1 MSATTAA
8 LHPTTGRRFR
18 LNALTIGGGILLVLF
33 AVALIGLVINPAIPV
48 NPEGRLVGPSSANLL
63 GTDRFGRD
71 IAIQLLMGA
80 KTTMGVAALSLAIA
94 GIIGTALGVT
104 VGIARHRWVRLV
116 IEPITDVLLALP
128 ALLLAVVLGAAFTP
142 STMTA
147 TLAIGIAGI
156 PGFIRVAQTTTQQV
170 RHKPFVEA
178 AVLSRV
184 PRPLIVWRHI
194 LPNVAGPL
202 AVQASVM
209 VGLAILAEASLSYL
223 GLGTPAPTPSWGRM
237 LADAQ
242 QYLPTHPIYALWPG
256 LMIGISAYG
265 ANLFGDGLR
274 EWLDPTHG

>member
-1 MSATTAA
+1 MSNRTIK
-8 LHPTTGRRFR
+8 LRFD
-18 LNALTIGGGILLVLF
+18 ALTVGGIIILVLF
-33 AVALIGLVINPAIPV
+33 ITALLGLLITPNIVVDPA
-48 NPEGRLVGPSSANLL
+48 GRLAGPSREHLL

-71 IAIQLLMGA
+71 IAFQLLLGA
-80 KTTMGVAALSLAIA
+80 KTTVGVAILSLAIA
-94 GIIGTALGVT
+94 GIIGTTLGVT
-104 VGIARHRWVRLV
+104 VGIARAKWVGLI

-128 ALLLAVVLGAAFTP
+128 ALLLAVVLGAALTP
-142 STMTA
+142 STLTA

-184 PRPLIVWRHI
+184 PRPMIVWRHI

-223 GLGTPAPTPSWGRM
+223 GLGTPAPAPSWGRM

-242 QYLPTHPIYALWPG
+242 QYLPTNPMYALWPG
-256 LMIGISAYG
+256 LVIGISAYG
-265 ANLFGDGLR
+265 ANLFGDGLQ
-274 EWLDPTHG
+274 EWLDPTHD

>member
-1 MSATTAA
+1 MSTRPVK
-8 LHPTTGRRFR
+8 LRF
-18 LNALTIGGGILLVLF
+18 NALTVGGAVILVLF
-33 AVALIGLVINPAIPV
+33 VLAVIGLVINPTIEV
-48 NPEGRLVGPSSANLL
+48 NPSGRLAGPSGEHLL

-71 IAIQLLMGA
+71 IALQLLLGA
-80 KTTMGVAALSLAIA
+80 KTTMGVAVLSLAIA
-94 GIIGTALGVT
+94 GITGTTLGVT
-104 VGIARHRWVRLV
+104 VGIARARWIGLI

-128 ALLLAVVLGAAFTP
+128 GLLLAVVLGAALTP
-142 STMTA
+142 STVTA

-184 PRPLIVWRHI
+184 PRPKIVWRHI

-209 VGLAILAEASLSYL
+209 VGLAVLAEASLSYL

-242 QYLPTHPIYALWPG
+242 QYLLTDPMYALWPG
-256 LMIGISAYG
+256 LIIGISAYG

-274 EWLDPTHG
+274 EWLDPTHD

>member
-1 MSATTAA
+1 MT
-8 LHPTTGRRFR
+8 RRVR
-18 LNALTIGGGILLVLF
+18 VNALTVGGAI
-33 AVALIGLVINPAIPV
+33 LVILAVIAGIGVIANPAITV
-48 NPEGRLVGPSSANLL
+48 DTSARLAGPSAHHWL

-71 IAIQLLMGA
+71 IALQLLMGA
-80 KTTMGVAALSLAIA
+80 NTTMGVAVSSLAIA
-94 GIIGTALGVT
+94 GVIGTLLGVM
-104 VGIARHRWVRLV
+104 VGIARGRWVRLV

-142 STMTA
+142 STATA

-156 PGFIRVAQTTTQQV
+156 PGFIRVAQTTTAQV
-170 RHKPFVEA
+170 RHQPFVEA
-178 AVLSRV
+178 AVLARV
-184 PRPLIVWRHI
+184 ARARIVWRHI

-242 QYLPTHPIYALWPG
+242 QYLPTHPMYALWPG
-256 LMIGISAYG
+256 LIIGISAYG

-274 EWLDPTHG
+274 DRLDPRHG

>member
-48 NPEGRLVGPSSANLL
+48 NPEGRLAGPSSANLL

>member
-1 MSATTAA
+1 MSAMSTPP
-8 LHPTTGRRFR
+8 HPTTGRRFR
-18 LNALTIGGGILLVLF
+18 LDALTIGGGVLVIL
-33 AVALIGLVINPAIPV
+33 AVVAVIGLVINPAIPV
-48 NPEGRLVGPSSANLL
+48 NPEGRLAGPNATNLL

-94 GIIGTALGVT
+94 GVIGTTLGVS
-104 VGIARHRWVRLV
+104 VGIARKRWVRLV
-116 IEPITDVLLALP
+116 IEPVTDVLLALP

-184 PRPLIVWRHI
+184 PRPVIVWRHI

-242 QYLPTHPIYALWPG
+242 QYLPTNPMYALWPG

>member
-1 MSATTAA
+1 MSIM
-8 LHPTTGRRFR
+8 PFR
-18 LNALTIGGGILLVLF
+18 LRFNALTIGGCIILVLF
-33 AVALIGLVINPAIPV
+33 VVAILGALLNPAIPV
-48 NPEGRLVGPSSANLL
+48 DPVGRLAGPSTDHLL

-71 IAIQLLMGA
+71 IALQLLLGA
-80 KTTMGVAALSLAIA
+80 KTTMGVAILSLAIA
-94 GIIGTALGVT
+94 GITGTALGVT
-104 VGIARHRWVRLV
+104 VGIARAKWVGLV

-128 ALLLAVVLGAAFTP
+128 ALLLAVVLGAALTP
-142 STMTA
+142 STFTA
-147 TLAIGIAGI
+147 TMAIGIAGI

-184 PRPLIVWRHI
+184 RRPLIVWRHI

-209 VGLAILAEASLSYL
+209 VGLAVLAEASLSYL

-242 QYLPTHPIYALWPG
+242 QYLPTHPMYALWPG
-256 LMIGISAYG
+256 LVIGISAYA

-274 EWLDPTHG
+274 EWLDPTHD